1 MKGKRVVVDS
11 NILVKWFI
19 PEDYHEEAK
28 ALLEDHLYGR
38 VEVVIPRYA
47 VLEFANVL
55 RKYRIRGIIGERE
68 MREAF
73 DLLVESAPVM
83 MEENEELVRKALD
96 YSLEMSLTV
105 FDAYYVVL
113 ARELEAILYTADDKV
128 VRQLVGKEPSVKH
141 IREYRD

>member
-1 MKGKRVVVDS
+1 MKEKRIVVDS

-73 DLLVESAPVM
+73 DLLVESAPMM
-83 MEENEELVRKALD
+83 MEENEELVRKALN
-96 YSLEMSLTV
+96 YSLERSLTV
-105 FDAYYVVL
+105 YDAYYVVL
-113 ARELEAILYTADDKV
+113 ARELEAILYTADDRV
-128 VRQLVGKEPSVKH
+128 VRQLAGKEPSVKH
-141 IREYRD
+141 IREYRG

>member
-1 MKGKRVVVDS
+1 MKGKRIVVDS

-47 VLEFANVL
+47 VFEFANVL
-55 RKYRIRGIIGERE
+55 RKYRVRGIIGERD

-73 DLLVESAPVM
+73 DLLAESAPVM
-83 MEENEELVRKALD
+83 IEENEELVRKALD
-96 YSLEMSLTV
+96 YSLERGLTV
-105 FDAYYVVL
+105 YDAYYMVL
-113 ARELEAILYTADDKV
+113 ARELGAILYTADERV
-128 VRQLVGKEPSVKH
+128 VRQLVGEESSLKH
-141 IREYRD
+141 ISEYVD

>member
-1 MKGKRVVVDS
+1 MKGRRIVVDS

-55 RKYRIRGIIGERE
+55 RKYRVRRIIGERE
-68 MREAF
+68 VREAF

-83 MEENEELVRKALD
+83 IEENEELVRKALD
-96 YSLEMSLTV
+96 YSLERGLTMY
-105 FDAYYVVL
+105 DAYYMVL
-113 ARELEAILYTADDKV
+113 ARELGAILYTADERV
-128 VRQLVGKEPSVKH
+128 VRQLVGKESSLKH
-141 IREYRD
+141 IREYVD